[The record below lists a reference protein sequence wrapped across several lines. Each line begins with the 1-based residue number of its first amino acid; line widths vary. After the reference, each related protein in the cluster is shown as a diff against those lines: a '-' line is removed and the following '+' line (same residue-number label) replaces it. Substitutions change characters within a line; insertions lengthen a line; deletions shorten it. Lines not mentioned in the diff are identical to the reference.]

1 MIVKLADRHPVGH
14 GFFVLLERLVVV
26 VAEQFLDLHIVSIR
40 VGLDLLAQLG
50 AFVGVQAAV
59 HHGHAHVRA
68 DEHFIL

>member
-26 VAEQFLDLHIVSIR
+26 VAEQFLDLR
-40 VGLDLLAQLG
+40 VVRFRVRLDLPAQLR
-50 AFVGVQAAV
+50 ALVGVQAAV
-59 HHGHAHVRA
+59 QHGHAHVRA